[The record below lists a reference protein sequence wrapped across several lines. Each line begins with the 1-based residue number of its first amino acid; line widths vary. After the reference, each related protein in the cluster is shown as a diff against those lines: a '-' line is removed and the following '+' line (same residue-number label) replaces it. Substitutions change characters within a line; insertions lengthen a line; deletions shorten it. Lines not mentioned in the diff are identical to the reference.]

1 MSLIAHTDSKSEP
14 DRIDRLDARSL
25 VRRIIDQNPEAPL
38 DAASLL
44 DEYPQLKSYPSCII
58 DLAYEEFCRSREQG
72 RNLRP
77 SVFVQRFTGVE
88 QSLFRVIEFD
98 QVLQENPSLIED
110 VPEER
115 WPAEGDVF
123 CSFELREQLGRGALS
138 RVFRAIQPGLG
149 NRQVVVKVCL
159 QGQREADFMG
169 KLDHPGIAQVYSIH
183 TDDETGLAVICMPF
197 VTRITLHDVSEWI
210 AFERAKPNRTELL
223 KRVAQENG
231 HPGTIQAG
239 SGAPTADKLETFAAV
254 LTQWGSQLADALH
267 YAHTL
272 NVLHCDVK
280 PGNVLV
286 NSDLTVSL
294 LDFNLAADATD
305 AISLAGGTLPYM
317 APEQIRF
324 LLNPEQGDTTDAGL
338 SPATDVFGLCATL
351 WHLATGEPPFGVAVD
366 AKSRKAA
373 ARRILKRQS
382 IGLSAEAM
390 AAARQVLPRKVVSVL
405 ARGLQ
410 ANAALRYQSADAL
423 ARALRAQVPR
433 RKISRRT
440 IVLGG
445 LAAIAGTSA
454 LLWPR
459 QDLGDILQQGRMLI
473 ANREFDAATALL
485 AEYPQYPECQFLE
498 MVSRTCALPSMTT
511 DYVLNDQQSHSTVN
525 VNRQWS
531 EIADEWE
538 AYAQTGSFPAEANAN
553 YGLVSLEFGQPSAL
567 KRAKEAFDR
576 ARQGGVRSPSIDRM
590 QELLNAWGHI
600 DDPDQRPGVLPELHR
615 LTPAIIQSGSRG
627 ELLALLV
634 ALKALPADEKSQTR
648 FLEAASAICDALESE
663 VRPRG
668 ESQLAV
674 LLLGSSHAELN
685 RRASEI
691 RRRRTTPGG
700 FNRLGPVMVL
710 PEPALATNRP

>member
-1 MSLIAHTDSKSEP
+1 MSLIARTNSKSEP

-25 VRRIIDQNPEAPL
+25 VRRIIDENPEAPL
-38 DAASLL
+38 DATSLL
-44 DEYPQLKSYPSCII
+44 DKYPQLKSYPSCII

-77 SVFVQRFTGVE
+77 SVFVRRFSGVE

-123 CSFELREQLGRGALS
+123 CDFQLREQLGRGALS

-169 KLDHPGIAQVYSIH
+169 KLDHPGIARVYSIH
-183 TDDETGLAVICMPF
+183 TDNDTGLAVICMPF

-210 AFERAKPNRTELL
+210 AIERPKPNRTELL
-223 KRVAQENG
+223 ERVAQENG
-231 HPGTIQAG
+231 HPGTAQAANG
-239 SGAPTADKLETFAAV
+239 PLGPEELETFAAV

-324 LLNPEQGDTTDAGL
+324 LLNPEPGDTTDAGL
-338 SPATDVFGLCATL
+338 SATTDVFGLCATL

-366 AKSRKAA
+366 AKSRTAA
-373 ARRILKRQS
+373 AKRILKRQLQ
-382 IGLSAEAM
+382 GLSAEAM
-390 AAARQVLPRKVVSVL
+390 LAARQVLPRKIVSVL

-410 ANAALRYQSADAL
+410 ATPALRYESADAL
-423 ARALRAQVPR
+423 ARALRAQLPQI
-433 RKISRRT
+433 KLSRRT
-440 IVLGG
+440 MVIGG
-445 LAAIAGTSA
+445 VAAIAATTA
-454 LLWPR
+454 LFWPKKT
-459 QDLGDILQQGRMLI
+459 LAEILQEGRLLI

-485 AEYPQYPECQFLE
+485 AEYPQYPECQFLK

-511 DYVLNDQQSHSTVN
+511 EYVLNKPQSHSTVN
-525 VNRQWS
+525 ANRQWS

-538 AYAQTGSFPAEANAN
+538 AYAQTGSFSAEAYAN
-553 YGLVSLEFGQPSAL
+553 YGLVSLEFGTPSAFR
-567 KRAKEAFDR
+567 RAQDAFDR
-576 ARQGGVRSPSIDRM
+576 AREGGVQSAAIDRM
-590 QELLNAWGHI
+590 RKLLAAWGNI
-600 DDPDQRPGVLPELHR
+600 DVPDELPTVLPQLHR
-615 LTPAIIQSGSRG
+615 LTPEILESGSRG
-627 ELLALLV
+627 ELLTLLV
-634 ALKALPADEKSQTR
+634 SLRTLPPEEKIHPK
-648 FLEAASAICDALESE
+648 FLEAGLAICDALDSAE
-663 VRPRG
+663 RLRG
-668 ESQLAV
+668 ESELAG
-674 LLLGSSHAELN
+674 LLLGTSHAELTE
-685 RRASEI
+685 RASRI
-691 RRRRTTPGG
+691 NDRRTAPGG

-710 PEPALATNRP
+710 PETALASN